1 MSSTEPPA
9 AGGHAPHAP
18 PPHFQ
23 PHPGTNGFA
32 IAALILGIV
41 AWPIGSILALI
52 FGHMAKKQID
62 ATGGLQGGRGM
73 AIAGIVL
80 GWIGVAALIA
90 LIIVFLAV
98 GVSGGFD
105 DATEAHLVPAPSS
118 AVLER

>member
-1 MSSTEPPA
+1 MSSTDPPA
-9 AGGHAPHAP
+9 AGGYPQHAP
-18 PPHFQ
+18 PPHVQ

-52 FGHMAKKQID
+52 FGHIAKNQID
-62 ATGGLQGGRGM
+62 ATGGIQGGRGM

-80 GWIGVAALIA
+80 GWVGIAVLIV
-90 LIIVFLAV
+90 LIIVFVAI
-98 GVSGGFD
+98 GVSGGFED
-105 DATEAHLVPAPSS
+105 DYYYEGAAALS